1 MITKQPHF
9 ISMDSRIKLYHGNS
23 HELISELEDASIK
36 AILTD
41 PPYGIN
47 WKSNWVPKH
56 EQKEIL
62 AGDKDLSWMGDFLI
76 ECERLLEPNGSLYI
90 FSRWDKIG
98 FIQGLVRNLT
108 ELNVRNCIVWDRI
121 IHGLGDISSFAPVY
135 DLILYVTKGKPKLLS
150 DYRYTNLWS
159 VNRERDRESK
169 HSTSKPV
176 ALFEKMMICSTNPGD
191 LVLDPFVG
199 SGASLVAGNKLNRK
213 MLGIEIDEAYC
224 DIAASRLQQLPMF
237 MEQGEMTI

>member
-1 MITKQPHF
+1 MIIQQPHF
-9 ISMDSRIKLYHGNS
+9 KTMDSRISLYHGNS
-23 HELISELEDASIK
+23 HELMSEIEDASIK

-41 PPYGIN
+41 PPYGIS

-121 IHGLGDISSFAPVY
+121 IHGLGDISS
-135 DLILYVTKGKPKLLS
+135 
-150 DYRYTNLWS
+150 
-159 VNRERDRESK
+159 
-169 HSTSKPV
+169 
-176 ALFEKMMICSTNPGD
+176 
-191 LVLDPFVG
+191 
-199 SGASLVAGNKLNRK
+199 
-213 MLGIEIDEAYC
+213 
-224 DIAASRLQQLPMF
+224 
-237 MEQGEMTI
+237 

>member
-90 FSRWDKIG
+90 SARRDKVAVDV
-98 FIQGLVRNLT
+98 VRGRILWRT
-108 ELNVRNCIVWDRI
+108 GVPDCIVWDRI
-121 IHGLGDISSFAPVY
+121 
-135 DLILYVTKGKPKLLS
+135 
-150 DYRYTNLWS
+150 
-159 VNRERDRESK
+159 
-169 HSTSKPV
+169 
-176 ALFEKMMICSTNPGD
+176 
-191 LVLDPFVG
+191 
-199 SGASLVAGNKLNRK
+199 
-213 MLGIEIDEAYC
+213 
-224 DIAASRLQQLPMF
+224 
-237 MEQGEMTI
+237 